1 MAIVRKWIE
10 VEDECLGPNKTNAH
24 WEMYLFIHL
33 CVEYS
38 RKTKHGLKTF
48 IRRGKTIKSITGKFK
63 KDILSQVE
71 AYFAQSNVVLLPS
84 KP

>member
-1 MAIVRKWIE
+1 MAIVRKWTE
-10 VEDECLGPNKTNAH
+10 VEDECLGPDKTNAH

-38 RKTKHGLKTF
+38 RKTKHGLINF
-48 IRRGKTIKSITGKFK
+48 IRRGKTIKLGTGKFK

-71 AYFAQSNVVLLPS
+71 EYLAQPNVFLLP
-84 KP
+84 